1 MAEIKLV
8 RVDYRLIH
16 GQVVARWLKVCPV
29 RRIVLVDDVLGSDE
43 FMSDIYKMAVPKGT
57 DVDIVTIDKA
67 KEVLDNTDDTV
78 FLISKDIETCL
89 KLVEKGV
96 ELPAINVGAV
106 PNEEGRKLIT
116 TGVAISQKELDM
128 LEELNSKGIE
138 ITVQPMPEISA
149 ICFDAVKR
157 KMYHKEEKYMN
168 TVIIAIVMG
177 IMYWWCRGMILSYF
191 GFLFISSPVTVG
203 LVAGLLMGQPMQGL
217 IIGGGIA
224 LVFAGIFAP
233 GANLPTD
240 ECLAATCV
248 IPIAIG
254 SGMNATTAIALAV
267 PVGLLGSFVTN
278 LRKVIN
284 TYFVA
289 KANKYAEEGNADA
302 IWRCATI
309 YPALLAIPLLF
320 LPVFIINMVGQ
331 DVVIN
336 IMKAL
341 PTFVTHGLEVAGGVL
356 PALGFALIMN
366 MIGKNKLIPFVFL
379 GYIVVSVGGVNSLTA
394 GIIAICIAFITVFQR
409 QEIAEEV
416 REHE

>member
-1 MAEIKLV
+1 
-8 RVDYRLIH
+8 
-16 GQVVARWLKVCPV
+16 
-29 RRIVLVDDVLGSDE
+29 
-43 FMSDIYKMAVPKGT
+43 
-57 DVDIVTIDKA
+57 
-67 KEVLDNTDDTV
+67 
-78 FLISKDIETCL
+78 
-89 KLVEKGV
+89 
-96 ELPAINVGAV
+96 
-106 PNEEGRKLIT
+106 
-116 TGVAISQKELDM
+116 
-128 LEELNSKGIE
+128 
-138 ITVQPMPEISA
+138 
-149 ICFDAVKR
+149 
-157 KMYHKEEKYMN
+157 MN

-248 IPIAIG
+248 IPI
-254 SGMNATTAIALAV
+254 AIALAV

>member
-1 MAEIKLV
+1 
-8 RVDYRLIH
+8 
-16 GQVVARWLKVCPV
+16 
-29 RRIVLVDDVLGSDE
+29 
-43 FMSDIYKMAVPKGT
+43 
-57 DVDIVTIDKA
+57 
-67 KEVLDNTDDTV
+67 
-78 FLISKDIETCL
+78 
-89 KLVEKGV
+89 
-96 ELPAINVGAV
+96 
-106 PNEEGRKLIT
+106 
-116 TGVAISQKELDM
+116 
-128 LEELNSKGIE
+128 
-138 ITVQPMPEISA
+138 
-149 ICFDAVKR
+149 
-157 KMYHKEEKYMN
+157 MN

-224 LVFAGIFAP
+224 LV
-233 GANLPTD
+233 
-240 ECLAATCV
+240 LAATCV

>member
-1 MAEIKLV
+1 
-8 RVDYRLIH
+8 
-16 GQVVARWLKVCPV
+16 
-29 RRIVLVDDVLGSDE
+29 
-43 FMSDIYKMAVPKGT
+43 
-57 DVDIVTIDKA
+57 
-67 KEVLDNTDDTV
+67 
-78 FLISKDIETCL
+78 
-89 KLVEKGV
+89 
-96 ELPAINVGAV
+96 
-106 PNEEGRKLIT
+106 
-116 TGVAISQKELDM
+116 
-128 LEELNSKGIE
+128 
-138 ITVQPMPEISA
+138 
-149 ICFDAVKR
+149 
-157 KMYHKEEKYMN
+157 MN

-254 SGMNATTAIALAV
+254 S
-267 PVGLLGSFVTN
+267 
-278 LRKVIN
+278 
-284 TYFVA
+284 
-289 KANKYAEEGNADA
+289 DA

>member
-149 ICFDAVKR
+149 ISFDAVKR
-157 KMYHKEEKYMN
+157 RCNK
-168 TVIIAIVMG
+168 
-177 IMYWWCRGMILSYF
+177 R
-191 GFLFISSPVTVG
+191 
-203 LVAGLLMGQPMQGL
+203 
-217 IIGGGIA
+217 
-224 LVFAGIFAP
+224 
-233 GANLPTD
+233 
-240 ECLAATCV
+240 
-248 IPIAIG
+248 
-254 SGMNATTAIALAV
+254 
-267 PVGLLGSFVTN
+267 
-278 LRKVIN
+278 RK
-284 TYFVA
+284 
-289 KANKYAEEGNADA
+289 
-302 IWRCATI
+302 
-309 YPALLAIPLLF
+309 
-320 LPVFIINMVGQ
+320 
-331 DVVIN
+331 N
-336 IMKAL
+336 I
-341 PTFVTHGLEVAGGVL
+341 
-356 PALGFALIMN
+356 
-366 MIGKNKLIPFVFL
+366 
-379 GYIVVSVGGVNSLTA
+379 
-394 GIIAICIAFITVFQR
+394 
-409 QEIAEEV
+409 
-416 REHE
+416 

>member
-149 ICFDAVKR
+149 ISFDAVTR
-157 KMYHKEEKYMN
+157 KMEQQEEKYMN

-191 GFLFISSPVTVG
+191 GSLFISSPVTVG

>member
-1 MAEIKLV
+1 
-8 RVDYRLIH
+8 
-16 GQVVARWLKVCPV
+16 
-29 RRIVLVDDVLGSDE
+29 
-43 FMSDIYKMAVPKGT
+43 
-57 DVDIVTIDKA
+57 
-67 KEVLDNTDDTV
+67 
-78 FLISKDIETCL
+78 
-89 KLVEKGV
+89 
-96 ELPAINVGAV
+96 
-106 PNEEGRKLIT
+106 
-116 TGVAISQKELDM
+116 
-128 LEELNSKGIE
+128 
-138 ITVQPMPEISA
+138 
-149 ICFDAVKR
+149 
-157 KMYHKEEKYMN
+157 MN

-203 LVAGLLMGQPMQGL
+203 LVAGLLMGQPIQGL

-248 IPIAIG
+248 IPI
-254 SGMNATTAIALAV
+254 AIALAV

>member
-1 MAEIKLV
+1 
-8 RVDYRLIH
+8 
-16 GQVVARWLKVCPV
+16 
-29 RRIVLVDDVLGSDE
+29 
-43 FMSDIYKMAVPKGT
+43 
-57 DVDIVTIDKA
+57 
-67 KEVLDNTDDTV
+67 
-78 FLISKDIETCL
+78 
-89 KLVEKGV
+89 
-96 ELPAINVGAV
+96 
-106 PNEEGRKLIT
+106 
-116 TGVAISQKELDM
+116 
-128 LEELNSKGIE
+128 
-138 ITVQPMPEISA
+138 
-149 ICFDAVKR
+149 
-157 KMYHKEEKYMN
+157 MN

-341 PTFVTHGLEVAGGVL
+341 PTFVTHGLELAGGVL
-356 PALGFALIMN
+356 PALGFADHEYDRKEQTDSFRILRLYRSIRWRS
-366 MIGKNKLIPFVFL
+366 KLINSWNHRNLYCIYHSIPET
-379 GYIVVSVGGVNSLTA
+379 GNCRGGKRT
-394 GIIAICIAFITVFQR
+394 
-409 QEIAEEV
+409 
-416 REHE
+416 

>member
-1 MAEIKLV
+1 
-8 RVDYRLIH
+8 
-16 GQVVARWLKVCPV
+16 
-29 RRIVLVDDVLGSDE
+29 
-43 FMSDIYKMAVPKGT
+43 
-57 DVDIVTIDKA
+57 
-67 KEVLDNTDDTV
+67 
-78 FLISKDIETCL
+78 
-89 KLVEKGV
+89 
-96 ELPAINVGAV
+96 
-106 PNEEGRKLIT
+106 
-116 TGVAISQKELDM
+116 
-128 LEELNSKGIE
+128 
-138 ITVQPMPEISA
+138 
-149 ICFDAVKR
+149 
-157 KMYHKEEKYMN
+157 MN

-309 YPALLAIPLLF
+309 YPAL
-320 LPVFIINMVGQ
+320 
-331 DVVIN
+331 VVIN

>member
-57 DVDIVTIDKA
+57 DIDKA

-149 ICFDAVKR
+149 ISFDAVKR
-157 KMYHKEEKYMN
+157 KM
-168 TVIIAIVMG
+168 
-177 IMYWWCRGMILSYF
+177 
-191 GFLFISSPVTVG
+191 
-203 LVAGLLMGQPMQGL
+203 
-217 IIGGGIA
+217 
-224 LVFAGIFAP
+224 
-233 GANLPTD
+233 
-240 ECLAATCV
+240 
-248 IPIAIG
+248 
-254 SGMNATTAIALAV
+254 
-267 PVGLLGSFVTN
+267 
-278 LRKVIN
+278 
-284 TYFVA
+284 
-289 KANKYAEEGNADA
+289 
-302 IWRCATI
+302 
-309 YPALLAIPLLF
+309 
-320 LPVFIINMVGQ
+320 
-331 DVVIN
+331 
-336 IMKAL
+336 
-341 PTFVTHGLEVAGGVL
+341 
-356 PALGFALIMN
+356 
-366 MIGKNKLIPFVFL
+366 
-379 GYIVVSVGGVNSLTA
+379 
-394 GIIAICIAFITVFQR
+394 
-409 QEIAEEV
+409 
-416 REHE
+416 